1 MTRHWLMVAALLA
14 ATWSAPAL
22 AQSSASGTTAIPA
35 DVDPESG
42 FRLPLPKRAELDDTG
57 QRMYDRLKDPSGGT
71 IAGLRGPGGITLY
84 DSRLA
89 ELNNALNQYL
99 RREAGLSPHVR
110 EVAILT
116 AAREFSSQFEW
127 AAHEREALKAGV
139 PQATIDAIKLRQSLD
154 GVPEADAAVIAL
166 GREMLG
172 AKQVDAATFARAL
185 KQFGPRSLLD
195 VVALMGNYAGT
206 AALLAAF
213 GMQLPPGEKPPLP
226 VP

>member
-1 MTRHWLMVAALLA
+1 MRRFAAALFVLC
-14 ATWSAPAL
+14 SPIAPAL
-22 AQSSASGTTAIPA
+22 AQSSATTTTALPA
-35 DVDPESG
+35 DIDPESG
-42 FRLPLPKRAELDDTG
+42 FRLPLPNRAELDETG

-99 RREAGLSPHVR
+99 RREAGLSGHVR

-127 AAHEREALKAGV
+127 AAHEGV
-139 PQATIDAIKLRQSLD
+139 AIKEGVLQATIDAIKLRKSLD
-154 GVPEADAAVIAL
+154 SVPEGDAAIIAL

-185 KQFGPRSLLD
+185 KQFGPRELLD
-195 VVALMGNYAGT
+195 IVALMGNYAGT

-213 GMQLPPGEKPPLP
+213 DMQLPPGEKPPLP
-226 VP
+226 IP